1 MGMYNV
7 AATILNMY
15 GLYNKYNI
23 GEDIFTVKDNN
34 LVVYP
39 NGNILTNKVYYNNST
54 GEYKVLKEDNFT
66 EDYIKNLSEIGE
78 KRLEISNDII
88 VYNLLNNKKMNGE

>member
-1 MGMYNV
+1 MEIYLLQCC
-7 AATILNMY
+7 I
-15 GLYNKYNI
+15 
-23 GEDIFTVKDNN
+23 
-34 LVVYP
+34 
-39 NGNILTNKVYYNNST
+39 YNNST

-88 VYNLLNNKKMNGE
+88 VYNLLDNKKMNGE